1 MRAAGLLLLL
11 VLPARG
17 QEWIT
22 RWADDADCVVD
33 EDSEHEG
40 GGLRQLDVFCV
51 DDDVVV
57 ADDAC
62 DADEKPDG
70 TWECLSSTIVVD
82 ALLGDDQNDGSEEQP
97 LRTLRACIKRF
108 GEDHSAT
115 RKLPHDDD
123 PQLVCALR
131 DGVYRDEAST
141 PLDGIDH
148 LLVKPLNDGDVVV
161 FDGTDPLWGL
171 EWTKHTILDTVVVA
185 PAPFFE
191 RRPEV
196 IVGGSGLMCANESAI
211 VDGNHDP
218 KAGYG
223 TASPPCFFWAPDEA
237 WVAGATAFGL
247 DDAVAFYERGE
258 AVDVQGLNLPW
269 FWVDEYRKEIYVDL
283 ARAPPEAAG
292 HEGILVRVKNAS
304 RQDAFS
310 IGNASH
316 RIHVRDMLFYGTSC
330 CGDGPTS
337 EMDSAD
343 LRITRSRFLYAPVT
357 GIRLST
363 TRRLSR
369 GGTPY
374 VNFENNTA
382 EFGEAALF
390 YKGTGS
396 RIVGNYFAF
405 NSFEARSPYTLDNK
419 AQRSVVAYNTLL
431 YNGDKA
437 GHFSWARGHHCHH
450 NLVIGCVEI
459 KILRRVRAESSRRP
473 RRHRRA
479 ACSMAWRCRF
489 LAAHPSQDGRVI
501 AEK

>member
-11 VLPARG
+11 VLPACSVAQASNAARVGVVLGVLGRQARG

-148 LLVKPLNDGDVVV
+148 LLVKPLNDGDVVI

-171 EWTKHTILDTVVVA
+171 EWTKHDILETVVVA
-185 PAPFFE
+185 PASFE

-237 WVAGATAFGL
+237 WVAGETAFGL

-283 ARAPPEAAG
+283 ARAPADSIG

-390 YKGTGS
+390 
-396 RIVGNYFAF
+396 
-405 NSFEARSPYTLDNK
+405 
-419 AQRSVVAYNTLL
+419 
-431 YNGDKA
+431 
-437 GHFSWARGHHCHH
+437 
-450 NLVIGCVEI
+450 
-459 KILRRVRAESSRRP
+459 
-473 RRHRRA
+473 
-479 ACSMAWRCRF
+479 
-489 LAAHPSQDGRVI
+489 
-501 AEK
+501 